1 MALFSIFRSGTWFRC
16 ADGNIRI
23 ASFFLETT
31 AEIVVVAVYGTSSA
45 GASYKIVP
53 VCRFNF
59 VAADVAADR
68 IFDDHLLTSFNNF
81 LINCAPYCTPSIKAL
96 RS

>member
-1 MALFSIFRSGTWFRC
+1 ML
-16 ADGNIRI
+16 
-23 ASFFLETT
+23 ASFFLEAT
-31 AEIVVVAVYGTSSA
+31 AEIVVAAVYGTSSA

-59 VAADVAADR
+59 VATDVAADR
-68 IFDDHLLTSFNNF
+68 ILDDHHLTSLNNSF
-81 LINCAPYCTPSIKAL
+81 INCASYRTPSIKAL